1 MTSPLA
7 SVDDLAAWL
16 RRPLIGSD
24 ATSAELMLE
33 VVSELARNEARQTF
47 DLVTDDEV
55 RLTGGRRTLLLPE
68 RPVVS
73 VSSVAGLY
81 YATTADPFYYDI
93 PDAAA
98 LYGPLAP
105 GLWVLDAQG
114 QLLLPQGSI
123 WPPVVQVTYTHGYAT
138 VPNDVRAVVLSAVAR
153 RWINPLGA
161 SRTSEGGITVQFPDA
176 RSGPTAGTIGGIML
190 NADER
195 RILSKYR
202 RQVVG

>member
-1 MTSPLA
+1 MTSSLA
-7 SVDDLAAWL
+7 SVDELAAWL
-16 RRPLIGSD
+16 RRPLSADDD
-24 ATSAELMLE
+24 ASAQLMLD
-33 VVSELARNEARQTF
+33 VASDLVRNEARQTF
-47 DLVTDDEV
+47 DLVTDDQV
-55 RLTGGRRTLLLPE
+55 KLTGGRRTLLLPE

-114 QLLLPQGSI
+114 QLLLPRGSI
-123 WPPVVQVTYTHGYAT
+123 WPPVVQVTYTHGYT
-138 VPNDVRAVVLSAVAR
+138 ETPRDVKAVVLSAVAR

-202 RQVVG
+202 RSVVG